1 MNIFITY
8 WNLAQT
14 RNLVKQRV
22 LVNVWIMLDMR
33 QPIFSPVPR
42 LSSLPALFFFFGQKK
57 VIKPVAVRVEN
68 EASLSCVKLI
78 L

>member
-14 RNLVKQRV
+14 RNLVKQCV
-22 LVNVWIMLDMR
+22 LVNVLILLEMR

-42 LSSLPALFFFFGQKK
+42 LSPLPAFISCQKK
-57 VIKPVAVRVEN
+57 LIKPVAVRVEY